1 MRLAVVIP
9 VYNHAAYVGKALDSV
24 LSQTRRPDRII
35 CIDDGSRDDS
45 LAVCRAF
52 SNHGVEVLGQEN
64 QGAHATINRLIGM
77 ASEDC
82 EVISI
87 LNSDDFYHKERF
99 ARCLPL
105 LENDS
110 RLQMVAS
117 GLTLIDPDNQA
128 LPPDHPRGQW
138 LRTVWSCAH
147 QPDLDTATWMGMAN
161 FVVSSSNI
169 IARRGMFARHPFKP
183 YHFNHDY
190 YFLSQAALRDELGIV
205 KDPLLHY
212 RVHPTNTINTRPAPL
227 IRELLRQWLDLYH
240 DLAPELAAS
249 PALRQ
254 RFASFTRASWD
265 NVSGLHGG
273 LLQSIIASLLARIS
287 PDTIEST
294 ISQLEESAWPELS
307 SFPNK
312 EAVTRFDGSQALG
325 RGSGA
330 LATRIT
336 ELREARDASRNGA
349 AALRELARLRQ
360 SLLASRWV
368 ALGRLL
374 GCAGRLE
381 TDSGRTPAAKLESL
395 QTTISTSSW
404 LRTGA
409 KLGLWH
415 PPHPDTK
422 KAGE

>member
-9 VYNHAAYVGKALDSV
+9 VYNHAAYVGKAIESV
-24 LSQTRRPDRII
+24 LAQTRRPDRII

-45 LAVCRAF
+45 LAVCQSF
-52 SNHGVEVLGQEN
+52 SSRGVEVLAQEN
-64 QGAHATINRLIGM
+64 KGAHATINRLIAM
-77 ASEDC
+77 ASGDC
-82 EVISI
+82 ETIAI
-87 LNSDDFYHKERF
+87 LNSDDFYHVDRF

-105 LENDS
+105 LETNTH
-110 RLQMVAS
+110 LQVVSS
-117 GLTLIDPDNQA
+117 GLSLIDPDNHS

-138 LRTVWSCAH
+138 LRTVWSCAG

-169 IARRGMFARHPFKP
+169 IARREMFARHPFKS

-205 KDPLLHY
+205 TEPLLHY

-240 DLAPELAAS
+240 DLAPELATS
-249 PALRQ
+249 TVLRQ
-254 RFASFTRASWD
+254 RFASFIRASWD

-273 LLQSIIASLLARIS
+273 LLQSVIASFLAGIPS
-287 PDTIEST
+287 ESLEATIRQLDEST
-294 ISQLEESAWPELS
+294 WPELS

-312 EAVTRFDGSQALG
+312 DAVTRFDGSQPLG

-330 LATRIT
+330 LATRIA
-336 ELREARDASRNGA
+336 ELRDARDASRNDA
-349 AALRELARLRQ
+349 AALREVARLRQ
-360 SLLASRWV
+360 SLLASRWA

-395 QTTISTSSW
+395 QAAIRRSSW

-409 KLGLWH
+409 RLRLWH
-415 PPHPDTK
+415 PPHPE
-422 KAGE
+422 GMLPGN